1 MSANNNP
8 SRPCHYVHPSE
19 VKGFRGC
26 NHIIRFIV
34 TAIHE
39 LLGHG
44 TGKLLTETTPGKYNF
59 DRENLPTNPL
69 TGKVIETWY
78 QPGQT
83 WTGVFGKLATS
94 VEECRAML
102 VSYYLADSKEV
113 LSMFGYNDTSTIT
126 ADDRQYPWTELAIS
140 CIADK
145 EQSSTTPIS
154 MSE

>member
-1 MSANNNP
+1 MRYSDIRETCGLKNIVFANRMSAYNIP

-44 TGKLLTETTPGKYNF
+44 TGKLLTETASGMYNF

-69 TGKVIETWY
+69 TGKAIETW
-78 QPGQT
+78 
-83 WTGVFGKLATS
+83 
-94 VEECRAML
+94 AML
-102 VSYYLADSKEV
+102 VSYYLADNKEM
-113 LSMFGYNDTSTIT
+113 LSIFGYNDTSTTT
-126 ADDRQYPWTELAIS
+126 ADDLIYYTYLHVGVEGIQAL
-140 CIADK
+140 
-145 EQSSTTPIS
+145 
-154 MSE
+154 